1 MKDLVIM
8 RNKKAVTTSLKVAES
23 FQKAHRDVMRAIR
36 NFTAQNCAVK
46 NMFVESTYINQ
57 RGQEHPMFYMN
68 RDGFSL
74 LVMGFTGNKAL
85 QFKLQYIEEFN
96 KMEEFIKEQ
105 EGLPQTPEEKLDLTM
120 KVTSRLDHRLNTVE
134 DDIAELKENSE
145 INSLQRYQLLQTRKK
160 RVLEVI
166 GGKESNY
173 YRQHKANKVFSALG
187 GDFRKVFEVPR
198 YDALPKKKFEKA
210 IEWTKTWYPDVI
222 LKGEITSANKQIELL

>member
-1 MKDLVIM
+1 MKNLVIM
-8 RNKKAVTTSLKVAES
+8 RDKEAVTTSLKVAES
-23 FQKAHRDVMRAIR
+23 FQKAHRSVLLTIR
-36 NFTAQNCAVK
+36 NLTAQNYAVG
-46 NMFVESTYINQ
+46 NMFAESAYINKQ
-57 RGQEHPMFYMN
+57 GREQPMFYMN

-134 DDIAELKENSE
+134 DDIAELKDNSE

>member
-74 LVMGFTGNKAL
+74 LVMGFTG
-85 QFKLQYIEEFN
+85 
-96 KMEEFIKEQ
+96 
-105 EGLPQTPEEKLDLTM
+105 
-120 KVTSRLDHRLNTVE
+120 LNTVE
-134 DDIAELKENSE
+134 DDIAELKDNSE

-173 YRQHKANKVFSALG
+173 YHQHKANKVFSALG